1 MRAVLLSSARGL
13 VMRAVC
19 GALCFVVRLY
29 LAVIALSF
37 VAGLL
42 LGVSGG

>member
-1 MRAVLLSSARGL
+1 
-13 VMRAVC
+13 MRAVC

-29 LAVIALSF
+29 VAVIAVSF

-42 LGVSGG
+42 LGGFR